1 VGPYVINCEERGD
14 GRVSHAGPAC
24 RRGHAVGKVGCVGRN
39 EVGRI
44 SGFWP
49 MRITFLSLLLFS
61 GFFSIFVFLNSNLN
75 LVLRFINDQSVPS
88 SNFGV
93 NKYILIYI
101 FYFASFF

>member
-1 VGPYVINCEERGD
+1 
-14 GRVSHAGPAC
+14 
-24 RRGHAVGKVGCVGRN
+24 VGCVGRN